1 MRGLI
6 VRKTRRSITQSAMVT
21 FERKVLHPLEKV
33 RFHTTQQAYLY
44 PNGSELVVGG
54 LDKASKVMSM
64 EYDMAYVQE
73 AIELTEDDWESI
85 TTRLRYGVMPYQQL
99 IADTNPDRENHW
111 LNLRGRNGKTT
122 VLESRHE
129 DNPTLWDKER
139 NAWTKEGE
147 AYIGKLEA
155 LTGVRYKRLRKGLW
169 VQAEGQIYD
178 EYDPAIHLIDRF
190 DIPYTWPRYLVVDF
204 GFTNPFVAQWWAEDL
219 DGRLFRYREI
229 YMTQRLVEDHAKQI
243 RALCAG
249 EPLPEDVICDHDAEG
264 RATLAKYLGMSTTPA
279 HKAVSEGIQAVQSRL
294 KVAGDGRA
302 RLYLLRDSLVERD
315 EARAEAKLPTCTEE
329 EVDGY
334 VWNLKSGRN
343 KGEEPVKEND
353 HGMDAA
359 RYMVA
364 HRDLRGGLAFEGN
377 TVDLLAGFTGR

>member
-111 LNLRGRNGKTT
+111 LNRRGKTGKT
-122 VLESRHE
+122 KVLESRHE

-139 NAWTKEGE
+139 QAWTKEGA
-147 AYIGKLEA
+147 AYIAKLDA

-229 YMTQRLVEDHAKQI
+229 YMTQRLVEDHAKQT

>member
-21 FERKVLHPLEKV
+21 FERKVLHPLEGVK
-33 RFHTTQQAYLY
+33 FHTTQQGYQY

-99 IADTNPDRENHW
+99 IADTNPDRESHW
-111 LNLRGRNGKTT
+111 LKLRGNAGKTT
-122 VLESRHE
+122 FLESRHE

-139 NAWTKEGE
+139 QAWTTEGE
-147 AYIGKLEA
+147 AYISKLEA
-155 LTGVRYKRLRKGLW
+155 LTGVRYKRLRRGLW

-178 EYDPAIHLIDRF
+178 EYDQAIHLIDRF
-190 DIPYTWPRYLVVDF
+190 DISYTWPRYLVVDF
-204 GFTNPFVAQWWAEDL
+204 GYTNPFVCQWWAEDP
-219 DGRLFRYREI
+219 DGRLYRYREI
-229 YMTQRLVEDHAKQI
+229 YMTQRLVEDFAKQI
-243 RALCAG
+243 ASLSAG
-249 EPLPEDVICDHDAEG
+249 EPKPVAVITDHDAEG
-264 RATLAKYLGMSTTPA
+264 RATLEKHLGLYTTAA
-279 HKAVSEGIQAVQSRL
+279 HKAVSEGIQAVQARL
-294 KVAGDGRA
+294 KVAGDGKP
-302 RLYLLRDSLVERD
+302 RLFLMRDSLVERD
-315 EARAEAKLPTCTEE
+315 EARAEAKQPTCTEE
-329 EVDGY
+329 EIDGY

-353 HGMDAA
+353 HGMDAM
-359 RYMVA
+359 RYLVA
-364 HRDLRGGLAFEGN
+364 YRDLQGEMTIDDDAAAMLS
-377 TVDLLAGFTGR
+377 GFSGR